1 MPQIATISLLKPQQE
16 IECSSFRNSVDDI
29 VAITARCSYGS
40 NSTQELRISIFYSPD
55 GKNYDTIPFTF
66 FNIDFKT
73 NAVQQKTQL
82 IEILPTGLFIIKV
95 KNMDPTKNVT
105 NISLFINKERT
116 VVLDVKNNTK

>member
-1 MPQIATISLLKPQQE
+1 MPQIATISLLKPLQE
-16 IECSSFRNSVDDI
+16 IECSSFRNSVDEI
-29 VAITARCSYGS
+29 VAITARCSYSLVHTEG
-40 NSTQELRISIFYSPD
+40 LRISILYSPD

-66 FNIDFKT
+66 FDIDIKA

>member
-40 NSTQELRISIFYSPD
+40 NITQELRVSIFYSPD

-95 KNMDPTKNVT
+95 KNMDSGKNVT

>member
-1 MPQIATISLLKPQQE
+1 MPQTATISLLKPHQE
-16 IECSSFRNSVDDI
+16 IECSSFRISVDDI

-40 NSTQELRISIFYSPD
+40 DITQELRISIFYSPD

-66 FNIDFKT
+66 FDIDIKE

-82 IEILPTGLFIIKV
+82 IEILPTGIFTIKV

>member
-1 MPQIATISLLKPQQE
+1 MPQIATISLLKPLQQ

-40 NSTQELRISIFYSPD
+40 NITQELRISIFYSPD

-66 FNIDFKT
+66 FDIDIKE

-82 IEILPTGLFIIKV
+82 IEILPAGIFTIKV

-116 VVLDVKNNTK
+116 VVLDAKNNTK

>member
-29 VAITARCSYGS
+29 VAITARCSYGPS
-40 NSTQELRISIFYSPD
+40 STQELRISIFYSPD

-66 FNIDFKT
+66 FDVDFKA

-82 IEILPTGLFIIKV
+82 IEILPTGIFIIKV
-95 KNMDPTKNVT
+95 KNMDTGRNVT
-105 NISLFINKERT
+105 EIGRASCRER
-116 VVLDVKNNTK
+116 V

>member
-1 MPQIATISLLKPQQE
+1 MPQIATIPLLKQLQE

-40 NSTQELRISIFYSPD
+40 SSTQELRISIFYSPD

-66 FNIDFKT
+66 FDIDFKA

-82 IEILPTGLFIIKV
+82 IEILPAGIFTIKV
-95 KNMDPTKNVT
+95 KNMDSGKNVT

>member
-29 VAITARCSYGS
+29 VAITARCSYALVHTEG
-40 NSTQELRISIFYSPD
+40 LRISIFYSPD

-66 FNIDFKT
+66 FDIDIKA

>member
-40 NSTQELRISIFYSPD
+40 DIIQELRISIFYSPD
-55 GKNYDTIPFTF
+55 GKNYDNIPFTF
-66 FNIDFKT
+66 FDVDIKA

-95 KNMDPTKNVT
+95 KNIDPTKNVT

-116 VVLDVKNNTK
+116 VVLDAKNNTK